1 MRSLVW
7 LRSVLLAF
15 VLVVASGPVA
25 RAQSSDAAA
34 RAHYERGVAL
44 YDEGQFT
51 GALAEFEAAYDA
63 SHRASILFNIGQIHA
78 RLGRAVD
85 AVASL
90 ERYLSEAGSSV
101 SPERR
106 ALVEGEI
113 RTQSAR
119 IATVNVSV
127 SVPGALVTFD
137 DVDVGQAPLAEAIR
151 TAAGEH
157 VIVARADGFEP
168 ARFRFRI
175 AGGES
180 RLVALELLPHAE
192 GAARLRLVIGVPGAD
207 VRVDGRSIGLSPI
220 ELPIGLPEGQH
231 RIEVTRPGYEPIERT
246 VTLPPSGE
254 ETLQFDL
261 VRAASAAP
269 GVVTRLTLAL
279 PSTSHTIRVDG
290 AEVPPGTA
298 ALELPYGL
306 HDLQIEG
313 EDMVPV
319 RQRIDVPQGP
329 TFSFDTQYQWAPAHR
344 ESLRA
349 QASSVRTASAITM
362 IVGGVLALGGGAM
375 LIGRELFRND
385 QRLQQ
390 RVDTAGDCQRAAT
403 VMACE
408 DLILMRFGPEMDD
421 MAFFD
426 RTNQL
431 LSTSEGLSIASA
443 VLIGAGSAA
452 VITGLIVFFLPPSDE
467 QIDAST
473 TTRTSVSLD
482 VGPGGLSLRGTF

>member
-1 MRSLVW
+1 MRSQA
-7 LRSVLLAF
+7 SVRPIVLAL
-15 VLVVASGPVA
+15 VLVVTSGSVA
-25 RAQSSDAAA
+25 HAQSTDAA

-51 GALAEFEAAYDA
+51 AALAEFEAAYTA
-63 SHRASILFNIGQIHA
+63 SHRASILFNIGQIQA
-78 RLGRAVD
+78 RLGRSVEAVE
-85 AVASL
+85 AL

-119 IATVNVSV
+119 IATVNVTV

-137 DVDVGQAPLAEAIR
+137 DVDVGQAPLGEAIQ

-207 VRVDGRSIGLSPI
+207 VRIDGRSIGLTPI
-220 ELPIGLPEGQH
+220 ELPVGLPEGQH

-246 VTLPPSGE
+246 VVLPPSGE

-269 GVVTRLTLAL
+269 GVMTRLTLSL
-279 PSTSHTIRVDG
+279 PSTSHTIRIDG
-290 AEVPPGTA
+290 VEIPPGTD

-313 EDMVPV
+313 EDMVAV
-319 RQRIDVPQGP
+319 RERIDVPQGP
-329 TFSFDTQYQWAPAHR
+329 TFAFDTQYEWAPAHR

-349 QASSVRTASAITM
+349 QAASVRMGSAITM

-375 LIGRELFRND
+375 LVGRELFRND
-385 QRLQQ
+385 QRLEQ
-390 RVDTAGDCQRAAT
+390 RVRTAGECQRAVS
-403 VMACE
+403 VMDCE
-408 DLILMRFGPEMDD
+408 TLILERFAPEMDD

-443 VLIGAGSAA
+443 ILIGAGSAA

-473 TTRTSVSLD
+473 TTRPSVSLD